1 MAIISFYQAL
11 PGNQEKASCQLLEK
25 CYKGNYKVLVRL
37 SNEELQESL
46 NKSLWTFAQKAF
58 VPHGSKNDPLAEVQ
72 PIYITTGT
80 ENPNGANVL
89 MLVGT
94 IEGVYEQF
102 ERVFVVFDDL
112 QGALISNIKGAMEKL
127 QIESNQVSYY
137 KQNAK
142 GGWDIDKK

>member
-11 PGNQEKASCQLLEK
+11 PGNREKASCQLLEK
-25 CYKGNYKVLVRL
+25 CYKGDYKVLVRL

-58 VPHGSKNDPLAEVQ
+58 VPHGSKNDPLPEVQ

-80 ENPNGANVL
+80 ENPNEANVL

-94 IEGVYEQF
+94 IDGIYDEFQ
-102 ERVFVVFDDL
+102 RVFVVFDAIDTSL
-112 QGALISNIKGAMEKL
+112 VNLIKGAIEKL
-127 QIESNQVSYY
+127 QTSSNQVSYY
-137 KQNAK
+137 KQNTK
-142 GGWDIDKK
+142 GGWDNDKI